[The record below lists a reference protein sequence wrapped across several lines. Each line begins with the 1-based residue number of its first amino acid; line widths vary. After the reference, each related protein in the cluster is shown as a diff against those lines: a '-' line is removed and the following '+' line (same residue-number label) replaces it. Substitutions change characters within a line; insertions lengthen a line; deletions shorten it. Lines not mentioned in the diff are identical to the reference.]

1 MYEIDFYEDKDGYSE
16 FEAYLDQLLGS
27 NDKKDATT
35 LKKIRYQMKLLEKLG
50 PALREPQV
58 KELKGYSHKLFELR
72 PMPERVF
79 FAFWD
84 ADRYVILNHYT
95 KRQNK
100 TDPRE
105 ITRAI
110 SLLNDWLERKGK
122 I

>member
-16 FEAYLDQLLGS
+16 FEAYLDGLLES
-27 NDKKDATT
+27 NEKKDAII
-35 LKKIRYQMKLLEKLG
+35 LKKIRYQMRLLEVLG

-58 KELKGYSHKLFELR
+58 KELKGYKQKLFELR

-84 ADRYVILNHYT
+84 KDRYVILSHYT

-100 TDPRE
+100 TDSRE
-105 ITRAI
+105 VAHALN
-110 SLLNDWLERKGK
+110 LLNDWLSRKGRV
-122 I
+122 